1 MRISV
6 ISYRLPCS
14 GQKRGGVDRVAHDLA
29 DGLARRG
36 HLVKVWSY
44 DPKPESA
51 AYETQML
58 PWKKFVDTKLGFRI
72 TGGYLGNVVNFLPQ
86 YDGDLLIAN
95 GDSLLMPL
103 LRKPLIRIMHG
114 SALGEALSS
123 TSPLRWALQLGIYPQ
138 ELLAALLQHGCV
150 GVSHNCRRYNPFIRN
165 IIPLGVDLRAF
176 TPAYETK
183 TRHPSI
189 LFVGNLTGRKRGNF
203 LLGQFQDFI
212 RPKFPDAQLVMV
224 SEPGPQ
230 ADGVSYFT
238 GISQQELTAFFQKA
252 WVYASPS
259 KYEGFGLPYLEAM
272 ACGTPIVATPN
283 PGSCELL
290 GESQFGLLASD
301 ANFGRTI
308 CDLLSH
314 EPLRHEFVML
324 GLGRASK
331 YSLDKMLDRFE
342 SLMQELCAGSLPAK
356 ETA

>member
-1 MRISV
+1 MRISI
-6 ISYRLPCS
+6 ISYRLPFL

-44 DPKPESA
+44 DPKPENA
-51 AYETQML
+51 AYEVQML
-58 PWKKFVDTKLGFRI
+58 PWKRFVDTKLGFRI
-72 TGGYLGNVVNFLPQ
+72 TGGYLGNIVNFLPQ

-114 SALGEALSS
+114 SALGEAFSS
-123 TSPLRWALQLGIYPQ
+123 TSPLRWVLQLGIYPQ
-138 ELLAALLQHGCV
+138 ELLAALLQRGCV

-165 IIPLGVDLRAF
+165 IIPLGIDLGAF
-176 TPAYETK
+176 APAFESK
-183 TRHPSI
+183 TGQPSI
-189 LFVGNLTGRKRGNF
+189 LFVGNLTGRKRGSF
-203 LLGQFQDFI
+203 LLGQFKDFI
-212 RPKFPDAQLVMV
+212 RPRFPDAQLMMV
-224 SEPGPQ
+224 SETGPRQ
-230 ADGVSYFT
+230 DGVTYFT
-238 GISQQELTAFFQKA
+238 GISQQELTGLFQRA

-272 ACGTPIVATPN
+272 ACGTPVVATSN
-283 PGSCELL
+283 PGSHELL
-290 GESQFGLLASD
+290 GDSQFGLLASD
-301 ANFGRTI
+301 ADFGAKV

-314 EPLRHEFVML
+314 ESLRHKL
-324 GLGRASK
+324 ASQGLDRASE

-342 SLMQELCAGSLPAK
+342 SLIQELCAGALPAK